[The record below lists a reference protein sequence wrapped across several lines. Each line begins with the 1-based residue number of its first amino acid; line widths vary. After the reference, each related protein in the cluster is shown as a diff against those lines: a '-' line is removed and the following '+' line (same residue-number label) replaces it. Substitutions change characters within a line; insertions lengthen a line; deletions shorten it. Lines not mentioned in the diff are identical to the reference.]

1 MKIKLL
7 TAAALLMIST
17 GLAQAAWTGEQLAKT
32 YTDKGY
38 TRVEVKLMAGVAKV
52 EAFKAGA
59 KLEVIHDIETGSV
72 LKSEQSVARVGENT
86 SPGVFVRDRRAE
98 DGRRGGDDDS
108 GRHGRGSDDDSDDS
122 DDSYDD
128 SDDDSGRHG
137 RGRGSDD

>member
-38 TRVEVKLMAGVAKV
+38 TRVEVRLMAGFAKV
-52 EAFKAGA
+52 EAFKAGT

-72 LKSEQSVARVGENT
+72 LKREQSVARVGENT

-98 DGRRGGDDDS
+98 DGHRSGDDDS
-108 GRHGRGSDDDSDDS
+108 GRRGRGSDDDSDDS